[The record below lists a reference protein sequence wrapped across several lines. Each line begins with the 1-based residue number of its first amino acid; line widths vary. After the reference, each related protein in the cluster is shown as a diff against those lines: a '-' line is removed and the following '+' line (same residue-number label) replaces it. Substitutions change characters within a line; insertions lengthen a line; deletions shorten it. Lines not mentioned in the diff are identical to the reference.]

1 MEKRACMIVIFEAEP
16 RHLSA
21 VRDIAYQTWPST
33 YKDIVSQEQIEY
45 MLERMYDLPE
55 LQQQMTQKG
64 HVFLIAKVEENALG
78 FASYELNYKN
88 EPKTKIHKIYLLPKS
103 QGLGIGKALI
113 DRVVAAAQLAQNQQL
128 TLNVNRKNKAVQFYE
143 RVGFVA
149 TATEDI
155 DIGRG
160 YLMQDFIMTKT
171 V

>member
-1 MEKRACMIVIFEAEP
+1 MTVIFEAEP
-16 RHLSA
+16 EHLSA

-45 MLERMYDLPE
+45 MLERMYDLSE
-55 LQQQMTQKG
+55 LQHQMTHKG
-64 HVFLIAKVEENALG
+64 YVFLIAKVEESILG
-78 FASYELNYKN
+78 FISYELNYKN
-88 EPKTKIHKIYLLPKS
+88 QPQTKIHKIYLLPQS
-103 QGLGIGKALI
+103 QGRGIGKALI
-113 DRVVAAAQLAQNQQL
+113 DQVVLAAQLAQNQQL
-128 TLNVNRKNKAVQFYE
+128 ILNVNRKNKAVQFYE
-143 RVGFVA
+143 KVGFIA